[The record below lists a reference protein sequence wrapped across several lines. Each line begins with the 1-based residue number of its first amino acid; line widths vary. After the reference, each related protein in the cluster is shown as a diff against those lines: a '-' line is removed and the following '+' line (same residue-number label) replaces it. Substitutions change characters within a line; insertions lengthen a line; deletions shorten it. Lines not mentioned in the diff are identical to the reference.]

1 MEFKLSPDQEA
12 IQESARRMV
21 ARDIEPVTRAHS
33 ADKPLPKAALLQ
45 IYKAFASM
53 GITAPRIPE
62 SEGGGGLSMLN
73 YGLVFEQLPPALAI
87 SLLAHECTAARIYA
101 ESSPQ
106 QRERLLPDLFAGTRI
121 CCTGTT
127 EPDVGSDPRSVTT
140 RVERDGDWLA
150 ITGRKMWITNVS
162 ICDIINVSCA
172 EGRDERGL
180 ARMRRVIVERDA
192 SPFETREIPT
202 LGLKQGHLGEAVF
215 EGTRVPADNA
225 LGSSGD
231 VARVLTLTWNGNRP
245 LVGLAAVHL
254 AQKAFDAARE
264 YAKVRVQFG
273 KAIGKH
279 QLVQKNLAD
288 IETSIVSAR
297 LLCYYALDCIDRGM
311 RTNGISAMAKRYATT
326 ACEQAVSLA
335 LHVHGAIGISTELGL
350 EQLYRDIRMLPIPDG
365 TNDILT
371 LIQGREITDLE
382 AFRH

>member
-1 MEFKLSPDQEA
+1 
-12 IQESARRMV
+12 
-21 ARDIEPVTRAHS
+21 
-33 ADKPLPKAALLQ
+33 
-45 IYKAFASM
+45 
-53 GITAPRIPE
+53 
-62 SEGGGGLSMLN
+62 
-73 YGLVFEQLPPALAI
+73 
-87 SLLAHECTAARIYA
+87 
-101 ESSPQ
+101 
-106 QRERLLPDLFAGTRI
+106 
-121 CCTGTT
+121 
-127 EPDVGSDPRSVTT
+127 
-140 RVERDGDWLA
+140 
-150 ITGRKMWITNVS
+150 MWITNVS

-231 VARVLTLTWNGNRP
+231 VARVLTLTS
-245 LVGLAAVHL
+245 
-254 AQKAFDAARE
+254 
-264 YAKVRVQFG
+264 
-273 KAIGKH
+273 IGKH

>member
-1 MEFKLSPDQEA
+1 
-12 IQESARRMV
+12 
-21 ARDIEPVTRAHS
+21 
-33 ADKPLPKAALLQ
+33 
-45 IYKAFASM
+45 
-53 GITAPRIPE
+53 
-62 SEGGGGLSMLN
+62 
-73 YGLVFEQLPPALAI
+73 
-87 SLLAHECTAARIYA
+87 
-101 ESSPQ
+101 
-106 QRERLLPDLFAGTRI
+106 
-121 CCTGTT
+121 
-127 EPDVGSDPRSVTT
+127 
-140 RVERDGDWLA
+140 
-150 ITGRKMWITNVS
+150 
-162 ICDIINVSCA
+162 
-172 EGRDERGL
+172 
-180 ARMRRVIVERDA
+180 MRRVIVERDKN
-192 SPFETREIPT
+192 PFETREIPT
-202 LGLKQGHLGEAVF
+202 LGLRQGHLGEAVF

-245 LVGLAAVHL
+245 LVGLAAVNL

-371 LIQGREITDLE
+371 LIQGREITDLRMVRPSLE
-382 AFRH
+382 DVFLELTGSVVRA